1 MWVRV
6 DHTCYCYWSRF
17 LFSRAFGRVALLCL
31 AGSGCT
37 LSDDKVPEPPAVLT
51 AELPPAVPADPVATP
66 DPSLDAKPPSPAP
79 KKHAAVPRPKPRKGA
94 PDLREAVAEPA
105 PVRDRQSGIQPEQLI
120 GLSPPAVEKLIG
132 SPAEVRDDQLSRE
145 WVYTGPGCNFR
156 LFFYPDLN
164 AASFHALKYGGSDN
178 NGEMLAASNACVRGI
193 LTARANAAH

>member
-1 MWVRV
+1 MWVRF
-6 DHTCYCYWSRF
+6 DHAYYCYWSRF
-17 LFSRAFGRVALLCL
+17 LFSRVPGHVALLCL
-31 AGSGCT
+31 VGSGCT
-37 LSDDKVPEPPAVLT
+37 LLDDKVPEPPAVLT
-51 AELPPAVPADPVATP
+51 AELPPAVPADPVATIDTSP
-66 DPSLDAKPPSPAP
+66 DVKPPSPAP
-79 KKHAAVPRPKPRKGA
+79 KKHAAVPRPKPRKAA
-94 PDLREAVAEPA
+94 PDLREALAEPA
-105 PVRDRQSGIQPEQLI
+105 LARDKQSGIQPEQLI

-156 LFFYPDLN
+156 IFFYPDLN